1 MNDFL
6 KKFNLLNKK
15 MYYYNRKNINLFC
28 KEGSNIFIYIYERK
42 SDEDKIIISD
52 SIKNILEV
60 SSDEIEK
67 NDAKLL
73 AYIHKDDIQKV
84 LENQNEILHNPT
96 KSIYEII
103 YRVITKSNSIKWIKE
118 NAFTEQDKNGDKFI
132 VGICKNITQEKEKFE
147 EMRKTAEELKKADES
162 KNMFINVLAHDL
174 RTPFT
179 SIIGFT
185 EILLNEPNL
194 SFTEREEFLNYIL
207 ESSQSQLEYI
217 NYLLDWSRLK
227 TGNIKIE
234 RKRIR
239 ISEIIYNAL
248 TSLTGSAIR
257 KNINIRTYIKN
268 DAFVY
273 GDERLLNQVIINL
286 VNNAIKFSFEN
297 SVIEITTELFNNN
310 EIEIIVKDYGIGLT
324 KENTERIIS
333 FENILSLEGTK
344 GEKGTGLGLML
355 VKEIV
360 EKHNGRIWF
369 FSEIGKGTEFHF
381 TFPTTRKQIL
391 IINNLDEERNELKDS
406 FEKTFLDYE
415 ISAFSNAFEALP
427 AISEKSPNLIITSDK
442 LPLMSGFQFMESLK
456 NEKNNLK
463 YSVIIISDNVSK
475 QIEQKYKTLGVKAIL
490 TKPFLT
496 SDLIGIVKQN
506 LS

>member
-1 MNDFL
+1 MNQ
-6 KKFNLLNKK
+6 
-15 MYYYNRKNINLFC
+15 YNRKNINLFC
-28 KEGSNIFIYIYERK
+28 KEGSNFFIYIYDRK

-52 SIKNILEV
+52 SIKNILEI
-60 SSDEIEK
+60 SANEIEK
-67 NDAKLL
+67 NESKLL

-84 LENQNEILHNPT
+84 LENQNEILHNPD
-96 KSIYEII
+96 KLSYEIR
-103 YRVITKSNSIKWIKE
+103 YRLITKSNSIKWIKE
-118 NAFTEQDKNGDKFI
+118 NAFIEEKENGDKYI
-132 VGICKNITQEKEKFE
+132 VAVCEDVTREKEKFE
-147 EMRKTAEELKKADES
+147 ELRKTVDELKRTDEA
-162 KNMFINVLAHDL
+162 KNKFINILAHDL

-179 SIIGFT
+179 SIIGFA
-185 EILLNEPNL
+185 EILLNEPTL

-207 ESSQSQLEYI
+207 ESSQNQLEYI

-273 GDERLLNQVIINL
+273 GDERLFNQLIINL

-310 EIEIIVKDYGIGLT
+310 EIEIIVKDYGVGLT
-324 KENTERIIS
+324 KDNSDRIIS
-333 FENILSLEGTK
+333 YENIFSLEGTK

-360 EKHNGRIWF
+360 EKHNGKIWF
-369 FSEIGKGTEFHF
+369 FSEVGKGTEFHF
-381 TFPTTRKQIL
+381 TFPTAKNQIL
-391 IINNLDEERNELKDS
+391 IIDDLEKERNELKDI
-406 FEKTFLDYE
+406 FEKTFSDYE
-415 ISAFSNAFEALP
+415 VSVFSNAFEALP
-427 AISEKSPNLIITSDK
+427 VISEKSPNIIITSDK
-442 LPLMSGFQFMESLK
+442 LPLMSGIQFIESLK
-456 NEKNNLK
+456 NEKDNLK
-463 YSVIIISDNVSK
+463 YSVIVISENFS
-475 QIEQKYKTLGVKAIL
+475 QQLEQKYKNLGAKAIFK
-490 TKPFLT
+490 KPFLVT
-496 SDLIGIVKQN
+496 DLIVSVKQN

>member
-1 MNDFL
+1 MNQ
-6 KKFNLLNKK
+6 
-15 MYYYNRKNINLFC
+15 YNRKNINLFC
-28 KEGSNIFIYIYERK
+28 REKSNYFIYIYGRK
-42 SDEDKIIISD
+42 SDEVQIIISD
-52 SIKNILEV
+52 NIKNILEI
-60 SSDEIEK
+60 SAKEIEK

-84 LENQNEILHNPT
+84 LENQNEILHNSA
-96 KSIYEII
+96 KSTYEII

-118 NAFTEQDKNGDKFI
+118 NAFVEPDKNGDKYI
-132 VGICKNITQEKEKFE
+132 VAICTDITKEKEKFE
-147 EMRKTAEELKKADES
+147 ELRKIVEELKKTDEA
-162 KNMFINVLAHDL
+162 KNKFINILAHDL

-179 SIIGFT
+179 SIIGFA

-227 TGNIKIE
+227 TGNNKIE
-234 RKRIR
+234 RKRIK

-310 EIEIIVKDYGIGLT
+310 EIEIIVKDYGVGLT
-324 KENTERIIS
+324 KDNNNRIIS
-333 FENILSLEGTK
+333 YENIISLEGTK

-360 EKHNGRIWF
+360 EKHNGKIWF
-369 FSEIGKGTEFHF
+369 FSEVGKGTEFHF
-381 TFPTTRKQIL
+381 TFPTARNQIL
-391 IINNLDEERNELKDS
+391 IINNLEDERNELKDI

-415 ISAFSNAFEALP
+415 ISTFSNAFEALP
-427 AISEKSPNLIITSDK
+427 IISEKSPDLIITSDK
-442 LPLMSGFQFMESLK
+442 LPLMNGLQFVETLK
-456 NEKNNLK
+456 NEKDNLK
-463 YSVIIISDNVSK
+463 YSVIVIGDNLS
-475 QIEQKYKTLGVKAIL
+475 QQLEYKYKTLGAKAIL
-490 TKPFLT
+490 TRPFLIG
-496 SDLIGIVKQN
+496 DLISAVKQY
-506 LS
+506 LF